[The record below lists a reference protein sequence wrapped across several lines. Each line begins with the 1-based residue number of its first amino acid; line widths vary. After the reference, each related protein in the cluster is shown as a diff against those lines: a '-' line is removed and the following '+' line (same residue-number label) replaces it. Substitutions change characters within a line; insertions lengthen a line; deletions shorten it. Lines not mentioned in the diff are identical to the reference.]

1 MTKEDLIKNVWKELD
16 ITNKEAREI
25 VESVFET
32 MKNVLAK
39 GEQIEVRG
47 FGKFS
52 IREKNKRIGRNP
64 RTGEEAEI
72 SARRVVTFKPSK
84 IFRGALS

>member
-1 MTKEDLIKNVWKELD
+1 MTKEDLIKNVWKKLD

-25 VESVFET
+25 VEDVFQT

-39 GEQIEVRG
+39 GEQIEIRG

-52 IREKNKRIGRNP
+52 IREKNKSKARSAKNP
-64 RTGEEAEI
+64 KE
-72 SARRVVTFKPSK
+72 KMP
-84 IFRGALS
+84 